1 MELEVSERVLI
12 KINERVLNQ
21 DGVLI
26 KVNERNNSDVIK
38 DHARAHARARAEPYP
53 CSATTAL
60 AVRPPAMPGGWDAVA
75 RAPMCVQRFRFARH
89 GPARRRPAGLWFAG
103 GRTRQPACSNYLLWL
118 S

>member
-26 KVNERNNSDVIK
+26 KVNERNNSDAIK
-38 DHARAHARARAEPYP
+38 DHARAHARTRAEPYP

-75 RAPMCVQRFRFARH
+75 ELRCASNAFGSRVT
-89 GPARRRPAGLWFAG
+89 ARRAGDRLGYGSQVDAPDS
-103 GRTRQPACSNYLLWL
+103 QLIP
-118 S
+118 